1 MVLAALGKREADV
14 ERDPAAGSFGAA
26 EIRAVRRQAAKVW
39 AQSLLTGAV
48 LAGLVSLIV
57 MVAR

>member
-1 MVLAALGKREADV
+1 MVLAALGQREADL
-14 ERDPAAGSFGAA
+14 ENDPASGSFGEA
-26 EIRAVRRQAAKVW
+26 EVRAVRRQAAKVW

-57 MVAR
+57 MLAH

>member
-1 MVLAALGKREADV
+1 VVLAALGQREADV
-14 ERDPAAGSFGAA
+14 ENDPAAGAFGDA

-39 AQSLLTGAV
+39 AQSLVAGAV

-57 MVAR
+57 MLAR

>member
-14 ERDPAAGSFGAA
+14 EDDPAAGPFGDA

-39 AQSLLTGAV
+39 TLSLLSGAV

-57 MVAR
+57 MLAR